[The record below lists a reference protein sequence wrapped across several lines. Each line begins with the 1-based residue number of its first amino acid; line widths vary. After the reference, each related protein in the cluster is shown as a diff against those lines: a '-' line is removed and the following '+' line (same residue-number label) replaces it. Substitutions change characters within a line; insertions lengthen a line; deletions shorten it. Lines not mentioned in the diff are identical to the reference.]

1 MYGGTKTEMQRL
13 IKDAS
18 QLKDV
23 QKELGVTVDANSM
36 SFANIVN
43 AISVTQKHMGIMGT
57 TAKEASETI
66 QGSVN
71 SMKASWQ
78 NLLTGIADDNA
89 NFDKL
94 FNEFIDS
101 VEIAFKNLL
110 PRIEIILKGII
121 QLIINIASNQEII
134 QGILNMVTTFIQTMI
149 TCLMDNLPSILESLT
164 TILQTLI
171 ELFMENL
178 PLITG
183 AVIKILF
190 AIVEAI
196 IQNLP
201 MIVDAGMKCTI
212 SLMERNY
219 CRITN
224 VN

>member
-1 MYGGTKTEMQRL
+1 MQRL

-89 NFDKL
+89 DFDKL

-183 AVIKILF
+183 AVIRILF

>member
-1 MYGGTKTEMQRL
+1 MQRL

-89 NFDKL
+89 DFDKL